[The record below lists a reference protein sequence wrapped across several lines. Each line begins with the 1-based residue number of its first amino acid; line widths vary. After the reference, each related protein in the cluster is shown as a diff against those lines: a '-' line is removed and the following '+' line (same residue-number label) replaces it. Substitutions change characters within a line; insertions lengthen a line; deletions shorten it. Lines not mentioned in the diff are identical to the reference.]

1 MNEGFKPS
9 PDFVARVMKQVYAY
23 ETGTIPFHER
33 LISSRPFRY
42 VLACGGTLIG
52 VFGAVPVF

>member
-9 PDFVARVMKQVYAY
+9 PDFVAKVMKRVYAY
-23 ETGTIPFHER
+23 EAGKIPLYEQ
-33 LISSRPFRY
+33 LISSRPIRY

>member
-9 PDFVARVMKQVYAY
+9 PDFVAKVMERVHAY
-23 ETGTIPFHER
+23 EAGEISLYEQ
-33 LISSRPFRY
+33 LISSRPIRY

>member
-1 MNEGFKPS
+1 MNVVFKPS
-9 PDFVARVMKQVYAY
+9 SDFIAKVMERVYAY
-23 ETGTIPFHER
+23 EAGQIPLYEQ